1 MKSMFRTACTLLL
14 LMLAAPAALAQST
27 SAQVGEGYGSV
38 ITTSTSWADL
48 VVTYSGMVSTPAF
61 VHNIGTAK
69 VVVFFTAS
77 GSAPTAGGIV
87 LKPGDTLTGNA
98 AHVWIR
104 SIDATGAVTVG
115 KLADLSLPV
124 PSASASSG
132 TAAAVTPVAA
142 GSLVAKASG
151 GTLYGVNVTAG
162 ASAGY
167 VLIFNA
173 TTAPADGT
181 VTPARCIPLAA
192 NTGIEVN
199 YRSVPLYFATGITVV
214 FSTTG
219 CFSKTVSATAFIAAD
234 VK

>member
-1 MKSMFRTACTLLL
+1 MKSMFRAACALLL

-27 SAQVGEGYGSV
+27 GAQVGEGYGSV

-98 AHVWIR
+98 AHVWVR

-115 KLADLSLPV
+115 KLAGALATD
-124 PSASASSG
+124 SSG
-132 TAAAVTPVAA
+132 NAGVVARGAGAIATNQVSIGTSSTLLVAA
-142 GSLVAKASG
+142 RPGRAKVIASVG
-151 GTLYGVNVTAG
+151 AANACAFGNTGVTTTTGFALQPVAG
-162 ASAGY
+162 ASVTLETSAAIY
-167 VLIFNA
+167 AACSAA
-173 TTAPADGT
+173 TT
-181 VTPARCIPLAA
+181 V
-192 NTGIEVN
+192 
-199 YRSVPLYFATGITVV
+199 SFAEIY
-214 FSTTG
+214 
-219 CFSKTVSATAFIAAD
+219 
-234 VK
+234 